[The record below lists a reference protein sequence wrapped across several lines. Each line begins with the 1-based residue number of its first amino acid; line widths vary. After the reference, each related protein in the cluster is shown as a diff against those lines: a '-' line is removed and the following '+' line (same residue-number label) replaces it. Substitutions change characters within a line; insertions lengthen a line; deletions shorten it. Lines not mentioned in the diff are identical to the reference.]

1 MPAGQAFERDMK
13 RRDVLHLG
21 GAAVAGMAVGGAPSA
36 EAGEGGI
43 AFDITDPVA
52 NMHAAVRM
60 MGSADGT
67 ATYGYNRGRLFG
79 MRPKEHARPI
89 ADWEGCAA
97 RVFKPREDGAYDLGL
112 REWLYFLD
120 METGKPIDSM
130 VNPYTRENIELT
142 PFRGGGGFNH
152 TFSVHGQRRSGRSE
166 FEASPGPYVYD
177 WMVADGMAYLQID
190 KFISFPAYYTPDRF
204 PRASTGP
211 VRWEIQVQTL
221 VGRLDQLNDPD
232 RAAVETAEVWIM
244 KNDWMGF
251 MNMGQW
257 AGHHIWRS
265 QGRKALAVGDLP
277 AGFSRRTEEVFPGL
291 LAEVEAWTA

>member
-1 MPAGQAFERDMK
+1 MK
-13 RRDVLHLG
+13 RRDVLLSG
-21 GAAVAGMAVGGAPSA
+21 GATVAGMAFAGSAPARAGAA
-36 EAGEGGI
+36 EI
-43 AFDITDPVA
+43 AFDVTDPVA

-60 MGSADGT
+60 MGSADGA

-97 RVFKPREDGAYDLGL
+97 RVFRPREDGAYDLGL

-130 VNPYTRENIELT
+130 INPYTRETIELT

-166 FEASPGPYVYD
+166 FEASHGPYVYD

-211 VRWEIQVQTL
+211 VRWEMQVQTL
-221 VGRLDQLNDPD
+221 IGRLDQLNDPD
-232 RAAVETAEVWIM
+232 LPAVETAEVWIM

-291 LAEVEAWTA
+291 LAEVEAWSA